1 MWYIVN
7 MVDKNKDYKD
17 FLETNFMRLT
27 MELVEWMER
36 EMVELNKTSKYR
48 GSIKEIRLFNALRGQ
63 EKSISELARIMNIS
77 RQAVH
82 KTAHKLVDLGFLE
95 LISED
100 GNKKNKIIKITTLG
114 QEIRKQ
120 GAEHLMQIEEKLS
133 WDIGERNLEFMKIIL
148 SSHSKHTKVQD

>member
-7 MVDKNKDYKD
+7 MVDKNKDYKT
-17 FLETNFMRLT
+17 FLETSFMRLT

-36 EMVELNKTSKYR
+36 EMVELNKTSKYK
-48 GSIKEIRLFNALRGQ
+48 GSITEIRLFNALRGQ

-100 GNKKNKIIKITTLG
+100 GNKKNRIIKITTLG

-120 GAEHLMQIEEKLS
+120 GAEHLMEIERKLS
-133 WDIGERNLEFMKIIL
+133 WNLGERNLEFMKTIL
-148 SSHSKHTKVQD
+148 SSHSKHIKK

>member
-1 MWYIVN
+1 
-7 MVDKNKDYKD
+7 
-17 FLETNFMRLT
+17 
-27 MELVEWMER
+27 
-36 EMVELNKTSKYR
+36 MVELNKTSKYR
-48 GSIKEIRLFNALRGQ
+48 GSITEIRLFNALRGQ

-100 GNKKNKIIKITTLG
+100 GNKKNRIIKITTLG

-120 GAEHLMQIEEKLS
+120 GAVHLMEIERKLS
-133 WDIGERNLEFMKIIL
+133 WNLGERNLEFMKTIL
-148 SSHSKHTKVQD
+148 SSHSKHIKK

>member
-7 MVDKNKDYKD
+7 MVDKNKNYKD

-48 GSIKEIRLFNALRGQ
+48 GSISEIRLFNALRGQ

-82 KTAHKLVDLGFLE
+82 KTAHKLADRGFLE

-100 GNKKNKIIKITTLG
+100 GNKKNRIIKITTLG

-120 GAEHLMQIEEKLS
+120 GAEHLMEIERRLS
-133 WDIGERNLEFMKIIL
+133 WNLGERNLEFMKTIL
-148 SSHSKHTKVQD
+148 SSHSKHIKK

>member
-1 MWYIVN
+1 VI
-7 MVDKNKDYKD
+7 DKNMDYKD
-17 FLETNFMRLT
+17 FLDTNFMRLA
-27 MELVEWMER
+27 MELVEWMEF
-36 EMVELNKTSKYR
+36 EMIELNKSAKYQ
-48 GSIKEIRLFNALRGQ
+48 GSIAEIRLFNTLRGE
-63 EKSISELARIMNIS
+63 EKSISEVARIMNIS

-82 KTAHKLVDLGFLE
+82 KTAHKLEDLGFLE
-95 LISED
+95 LVSRD
-100 GNKKNKIIKITTLG
+100 SNKKDRVIRITSLG

>member
-48 GSIKEIRLFNALRGQ
+48 GCLLYTSPSPRDQRG
-63 EKSISELARIMNIS
+63 S
-77 RQAVH
+77 R
-82 KTAHKLVDLGFLE
+82 
-95 LISED
+95 
-100 GNKKNKIIKITTLG
+100 
-114 QEIRKQ
+114 
-120 GAEHLMQIEEKLS
+120 MP
-133 WDIGERNLEFMKIIL
+133 
-148 SSHSKHTKVQD
+148 SSA

>member
-36 EMVELNKTSKYR
+36 EMLELNKTSKYR
-48 GSIKEIRLFNALRGQ
+48 GSITEIRLFNALRGQ

-100 GNKKNKIIKITTLG
+100 GNKKNRIIKITTLG

-120 GAEHLMQIEEKLS
+120 GAEHLM
-133 WDIGERNLEFMKIIL
+133 
-148 SSHSKHTKVQD
+148 

>member
-82 KTAHKLVDLGFLE
+82 KTAHKLVDLGFFFFF
-95 LISED
+95 S
-100 GNKKNKIIKITTLG
+100 K
-114 QEIRKQ
+114 
-120 GAEHLMQIEEKLS
+120 
-133 WDIGERNLEFMKIIL
+133 ERNKTKKISIFVTLVKEFRTEGLEYL
-148 SSHSKHTKVQD
+148 W

>member
-48 GSIKEIRLFNALRGQ
+48 GSISEIRLFNALRGQ

-100 GNKKNKIIKITTLG
+100 GNKKNRIIKITTLG

-120 GAEHLMQIEEKLS
+120 GAEYLMEIERKLC
-133 WDIGERNLEFMKIIL
+133 WNLGERNLEFIKTIL
-148 SSHSKHTKVQD
+148 SSHSKHIKK

>member
-48 GSIKEIRLFNALRGQ
+48 GSITEIRLFNALRGQ

-100 GNKKNKIIKITTLG
+100 GNKKNRIIKITTLG

-120 GAEHLMQIEEKLS
+120 GAEHLMEIEKRLS
-133 WDIGERNLEFMKIIL
+133 WNLGKRNLEFIKTIL
-148 SSHSKHTKVQD
+148 SSHSKHIKD

>member
-48 GSIKEIRLFNALRGQ
+48 GSVTEIRLFNALRGQ

-82 KTAHKLVDLGFLE
+82 KTAHKLVNLGFLE

-100 GNKKNKIIKITTLG
+100 GNKKNRIIKITTLG

-120 GAEHLMQIEEKLS
+120 GAEHLMEIERKLS
-133 WDIGERNLEFMKIIL
+133 WNLGERNLEFMKTIL
-148 SSHSKHTKVQD
+148 SSHSKYLKK

>member
-48 GSIKEIRLFNALRGQ
+48 GSITEIRLFNALRGQ

-82 KTAHKLVDLGFLE
+82 KTAHKLADRGFLK

-100 GNKKNKIIKITTLG
+100 GNKKNRIIKITTLG

-120 GAEHLMQIEEKLS
+120 GAEHLMEIERKLS
-133 WDIGERNLEFMKIIL
+133 WNLGERNLEFIKTIL
-148 SSHSKHTKVQD
+148 SSHSKHIKD

>member
-48 GSIKEIRLFNALRGQ
+48 GSISEIRLFNALRGQ

-100 GNKKNKIIKITTLG
+100 GNKKNRIIKITTCLLYTSPSP
-114 QEIRKQ
+114 R
-120 GAEHLMQIEEKLS
+120 
-133 WDIGERNLEFMKIIL
+133 D
-148 SSHSKHTKVQD
+148 

>member
-36 EMVELNKTSKYR
+36 EMVELNKTSKYK
-48 GSIKEIRLFNALRGQ
+48 GSIAEIRLFNALRGQ

-82 KTAHKLVDLGFLE
+82 KTAHKLVGLGFLE

-100 GNKKNKIIKITTLG
+100 GNKKNRIIKITTLG

-120 GAEHLMQIEEKLS
+120 GAEHLMEIERKLS
-133 WDIGERNLEFMKIIL
+133 WNLGERNLEFIKTIL
-148 SSHSKHTKVQD
+148 SSHSKHIKK

>member
-48 GSIKEIRLFNALRGQ
+48 GSVTEIRLFNALRGQ
-63 EKSISELARIMNIS
+63 EKSMSELARIMNIS

-82 KTAHKLVDLGFLE
+82 KTAHKLVNLGFLE

-100 GNKKNKIIKITTLG
+100 GNKKNRIIKITTLG

-120 GAEHLMQIEEKLS
+120 GAEHLMEIERKLS
-133 WDIGERNLEFMKIIL
+133 WNLGERNLEFMKIIL
-148 SSHSKHTKVQD
+148 SSHSKHIKK

>member
-48 GSIKEIRLFNALRGQ
+48 GSISEIRLFNALRGQ

-100 GNKKNKIIKITTLG
+100 GNKKNRIIKITTLG

-120 GAEHLMQIEEKLS
+120 GAEHLMEIERNLS
-133 WDIGERNLEFMKIIL
+133 WNLGERNLEFIKTIL
-148 SSHSKHTKVQD
+148 STHSKHIKK